1 MARGSTRASFWP
13 VETLAIWEMD
23 LSVSAVG
30 APVMATVETAKIEDQ
45 AKR

>member
-13 VETLAIWEMD
+13 VEILAIWEID
-23 LSVSAVG
+23 FSVSAVG